1 MSITVWHKTE
11 SHRIHLC
18 DDFFSVLKL
27 MPHDRYNKL
36 SRTIRELAKRV
47 SEIDAK
53 EPFRTEMS
61 ALLLEKLY
69 VLGLIPTK
77 WDLNNAVNIS
87 ASSFCRRRL
96 PVVMVRSK
104 YLHTFY
110 STLLNESDDETQK
123 PFYSCSFFSPTFV
136 SQITCPNI

>member
-1 MSITVWHKTE
+1 M
-11 SHRIHLC
+11 
-18 DDFFSVLKL
+18 
-27 MPHDRYNKL
+27 

-96 PVVMVRSK
+96 PVVMVRSA
-104 YLHTFY
+104 YLHTH
-110 STLLNESDDETQK
+110 LLDMLDIAQ
-123 PFYSCSFFSPTFV
+123 
-136 SQITCPNI
+136 

>member
-1 MSITVWHKTE
+1 MNWPVDNNLHEAKVMRKFHIRKREDYTKYDWSNSCYLIP
-11 SHRIHLC
+11 RIAFIHI
-18 DDFFSVLKL
+18 FSSYL
-27 MPHDRYNKL
+27 RYNKL
-36 SRTIRELAKRV
+36 SRTIRELAKRI
-47 SEIDAK
+47 SELDPK

-77 WDLNNAVNIS
+77 WDLQNAVNIS

-104 YLHTFY
+104 YWKIHLCWR
-110 STLLNESDDETQK
+110 SRTLMD
-123 PFYSCSFFSPTFV
+123 
-136 SQITCPNI
+136 IIR